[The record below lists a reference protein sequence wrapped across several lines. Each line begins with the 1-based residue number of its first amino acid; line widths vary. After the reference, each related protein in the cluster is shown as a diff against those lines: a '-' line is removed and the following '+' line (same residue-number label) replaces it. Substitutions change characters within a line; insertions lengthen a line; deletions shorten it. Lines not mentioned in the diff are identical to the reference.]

1 MARDVA
7 QSSSTRTPRTI
18 AAWESGSHAGQQEGQ
33 PSIGAA
39 AAPTSRRQTH
49 RGRRNHETRAPQHRD
64 SGPHLGAVTSEG
76 EVHPDSNHSTTMA
89 RSMGASMARG
99 LGILLIMMTLS
110 EIAATRARPAY
121 HNKGLLP
128 PPIETAPRASPPFK
142 TRAGRRRRA
151 AATTGTSG
159 GSVAL
164 AIHEMRRRISRQRR
178 LRVQRGRLDLL
189 YCCCRHLRLLR
200 GVRDRR

>member
-1 MARDVA
+1 MIGFERGGLAPRRGGLT
-7 QSSSTRTPRTI
+7 STAPR
-18 AAWESGSHAGQQEGQ
+18 
-33 PSIGAA
+33 GAA
-39 AAPTSRRQTH
+39 AGAAVNRSHHTTDEPYTTHPHAPEAQKRGVRPPRFSSASRSRDE
-49 RGRRNHETRAPQHRD
+49 RGRGAHRF
-64 SGPHLGAVTSEG
+64 E
-76 EVHPDSNHSTTMA
+76 SNKATTMA

-128 PPIETAPRASPPFK
+128 PPIHPDDARRPPFK

-159 GSVAL
+159 GSVA
-164 AIHEMRRRISRQRR
+164 RRCADAPPHLNETRR
-178 LRVQRGRLDLL
+178 LRI
-189 YCCCRHLRLLR
+189 
-200 GVRDRR
+200 